1 MRKQKKVTIF
11 DPALTHI
18 TALSCTKVLSSLWS
32 VLCDSA
38 TPNCWLTENS
48 GPLCEQ
54 RCSIMCHVE
63 YLHMHKD
70 MHTHTRMIHRPPT
83 RPHPPT
89 HTHADTHTQHT
100 YAHKHTHT
108 TQTRAY
114 HGAHVIAGA
123 KFCHEANKE
132 AHDLRGISGR
142 RNFFLGAFM
151 VCHRTMSF
159 YEIRCQVIWETSL
172 INVGKIFSLPFVL
185 PA

>member
-70 MHTHTRMIHRPPT
+70 MHTHTRMIHRPTHTPA
-83 RPHPPT
+83 PT
-89 HTHADTHTQHT
+89 HPHTRR
-100 YAHKHTHT
+100 YTHT
-108 TQTRAY
+108 THICTQTY
-114 HGAHVIAGA
+114 THNPDKSIP
-123 KFCHEANKE
+123 
-132 AHDLRGISGR
+132 RGP
-142 RNFFLGAFM
+142 
-151 VCHRTMSF
+151 CHRG
-159 YEIRCQVIWETSL
+159 CQILSWGQQGSPWSARNQWKEKLLSWS
-172 INVGKIFSLPFVL
+172 IYGLPSYNELLWNPVPSDL
-185 PA
+185 GDLLD